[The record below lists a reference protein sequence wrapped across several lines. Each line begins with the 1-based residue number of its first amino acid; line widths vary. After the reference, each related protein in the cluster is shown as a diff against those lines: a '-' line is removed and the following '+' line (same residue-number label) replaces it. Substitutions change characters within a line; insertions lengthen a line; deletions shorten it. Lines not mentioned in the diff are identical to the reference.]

1 MTLGHVLAA
10 FWNGAFGSPYAFF
23 SATLVRATP
32 LTLLGLSVALSFRA
46 GLLNIGGEGQ
56 FLVGAGA
63 ATAIALEASSLPRAV
78 VVVAMVLT
86 GALAG
91 GAWAGIAA
99 LLRRRLGVLE
109 VISTLLLNFVAL
121 YLVAWAVRG
130 PLQEPTH
137 TYPQTATFEPAARW
151 PMLFPGQRLHAGFL
165 LALLLAGLLWWILA
179 YTAPGFRVRV
189 AGAGRHAAASAGL
202 IDVERTI
209 YSVFLVS
216 GALAGI
222 AGAAE
227 VGGVTWALYDGISPG
242 YGYTAIAVALL
253 ARLDARWVIP
263 SAVFF
268 GALEAGAAGMQRDA
282 GVPSAFVGV
291 IVAVV
296 VLGVLAGGARG
307 GELFVASARSLGGG
321 RR

>member
-1 MTLGHVLAA
+1 MTLGHVLSA
-10 FWNGAFGSPYAFF
+10 FWGGAFGSPYAFF
-23 SATLVRATP
+23 SATLLRATP
-32 LTLLGLSVALSFRA
+32 LLLLGLAVTLSFRA

-63 ATAIALEASSLPRAV
+63 ATAIALEGSSFPRAV
-78 VVVAMVLT
+78 VVVAML
-86 GALAG
+86 LAG
-91 GAWAGIAA
+91 AIAGGTWAGIAA
-99 LLRRRLGVLE
+99 ELRRRLGVLE

-121 YLVAWAVRG
+121 YLIAWSVRG
-130 PLQEPTH
+130 PFQEPTH
-137 TYPQTATFEPAARW
+137 TYPQTATFAPAARW
-151 PMLFPGQRLHAGFL
+151 PMLLPGQRLHAGFL

-189 AGAGRHAAASAGL
+189 VGAGRRAAASAGL

-209 YSVFLVS
+209 YSVFLAS
-216 GALAGI
+216 GALAGV

-253 ARLDARWVIP
+253 ARLNARWVIP

-282 GVPSAFVGV
+282 GVPSVLGGI
-291 IVAVV
+291 IVAVL
-296 VLGVLAGGARG
+296 VLSVLATGARG
-307 GELFVASARSLGGG
+307 GELFIASARSLAGE